1 MTFSPVIPVALLVV
15 VAIVLVAFAVV
26 QLVRAAT
33 RGVRVSWLLR
43 ILMVLLFVIVAS
55 RPAIA
60 GSTQGPSA
68 SGGLEV
74 YFAVDTTSSVA
85 AEDYDGD
92 EPRLTGVKAD
102 VAAIAAQLVGA
113 QYSLVTFDSSA
124 VQRVPLTT
132 DVTALQSAA
141 SVLTQEVTTYSKGS
155 SVDEAVPLLTSLLKA
170 SKKANPGDRRVLFY
184 LGDGEQTASTA
195 PGSFAALAPYLDG
208 GGVLGYGT
216 TAGGRML
223 EFNGFNG
230 FTDEQ
235 QSSKN
240 YIQDTTQSPP
250 TDALSKIDET
260 ELRTIATQLGVSY
273 THRTAPGDVAAL
285 VSGIDVGKL
294 AVSPGKPGGP
304 FELYWIFAIPLGLL
318 VLVEFV
324 RLSAVVRELRPP
336 RSSRPSRSSRSSK
349 EAA

>member
-1 MTFSPVIPVALLVV
+1 MTFSPVIPLALLVI
-15 VAIVLVAFAVV
+15 VAIVLAAFGVV
-26 QLVRAAT
+26 QLVRAAN
-33 RGVRVSWLLR
+33 GGARVSWLLR
-43 ILMVLLFVIVAS
+43 IVMVLLFVIVAL

-92 EPRLTGVKAD
+92 EPRLAGVKAD

-113 QYSLVTFDSSA
+113 QYSLVTFDSST

-132 DVTALQSAA
+132 DVTALESAA

-195 PGSFAALAPYLDG
+195 PGSFAALAPYLTG

-223 EFNGFNG
+223 EFNGF
-230 FTDEQ
+230 TDEQ
-235 QSSKN
+235 SQQR
-240 YIQDTTQSPP
+240 YIQDTTQSPE
-250 TDALSKIDET
+250 TDALSKIDED
-260 ELRTIATQLGVSY
+260 ELRTIAQQLGVTY
-273 THRTAPGDVAAL
+273 THRTAPGDIASL
-285 VSGIDVGKL
+285 VSGIDVGKI

-304 FELYWIFAIPLGLL
+304 VELYWIFAIPLGLL
-318 VLVEFV
+318 ILVEFV
-324 RLSAVVRELRPP
+324 RLSGVVRELRPP
-336 RSSRPSRSSRSSK
+336 RAAPGPRAPRASRASK
-349 EAA
+349 ETT